1 MRSAAG
7 LTEAAYPAFDFRA
20 QGDRWS
26 RAGQEPHA
34 RFQRSYESG
43 RSWEGARFTRITSGD
58 RKGIAPH
65 RGLGFD

>member
-34 RFQRSYESG
+34 RFQRSFESG
-43 RSWEGARFTRITSGD
+43 RSWEGGPIHTDYERRPQRDCTPSW
-58 RKGIAPH
+58 P
-65 RGLGFD
+65 GF